1 MSTVETRD
9 GRTER
14 VSGVANL
21 SYVVPAWD
29 LARDFAE
36 FYRLTEFKRAALLLD
51 ERIAEGIPDIR
62 ERLRTVTREHGL
74 EFELVLVG
82 DDVQAS
88 ILGFPRNDHR
98 SRRRRFPGGSRAEPT
113 RPRRNARSWLTSS
126 DSLSRSRIS

>member
-1 MSTVETRD
+1 MSSRLGTWRATLP
-9 GRTER
+9 
-14 VSGVANL
+14 SSN
-21 SYVVPAWD
+21 
-29 LARDFAE
+29 
-36 FYRLTEFKRAALLLD
+36 RLTEFKRAALLLD

-113 RPRRNARSWLTSS
+113 RPRRKRAELADLVGFPIEEQNFLIGADRAGVAAGGP
-126 DSLSRSRIS
+126 RRHGG